1 MSTALAPLFNTVNDA
16 LTEAGVKICK
26 SEDRENDLWLVSS
39 THMGLIAMAPG
50 FDRYL
55 KDEESHHEA
64 GYDAYMTGVIYLGFV
79 KYITEAEGRHK
90 NSGF

>member
-1 MSTALAPLFNTVNDA
+1 
-16 LTEAGVKICK
+16 
-26 SEDRENDLWLVSS
+26 
-39 THMGLIAMAPG
+39 MGLIAMAPG

-79 KYITEAEGRHK
+79 KYITEAEGRYK